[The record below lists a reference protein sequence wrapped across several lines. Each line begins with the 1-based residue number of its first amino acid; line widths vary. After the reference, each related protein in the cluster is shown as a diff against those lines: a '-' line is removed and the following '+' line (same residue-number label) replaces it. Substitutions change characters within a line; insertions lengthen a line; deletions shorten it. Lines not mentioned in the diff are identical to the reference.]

1 MSQIPTYSYD
11 KEADVLYI
19 SFSPGE
25 KATAAV
31 ELNDNILLRFNRD
44 EKRAIGLTL
53 MDFSV
58 LIQLTNLGPR
68 SFPLSGLQELEPEW
82 QETVIELITKPPVS
96 QILKVSTYTP
106 SLAEIIP
113 ITFVERPPIPIA
125 EQRLVGQKGCNSATE
140 AGGVGG

>member
-82 QETVIELITKPPVS
+82 QEMVIELITKPPVS
-96 QILKVSTYTP
+96 QILKVSTYTL

-113 ITFVERPPIPIA
+113 VTFVEKPPIPIA
-125 EQRLVGQKGCNSATE
+125 A
-140 AGGVGG
+140 